1 MIKITTTF
9 ERINDQPFTKMGK
22 NKDDSKS
29 SKPRSRD
36 DQIKVNCIL
45 RFKEPKPSDHE
56 IKAKFFEAD
65 NTEVSEQIRK
75 FKTGDND
82 ANLVT
87 LMNEIVGLG
96 DLYAMWENGGSR
108 KLAQTL
114 SRALEGKARTDWL
127 AIINGN
133 EWDNESKENF
143 IRLLQRL
150 GLKTFG
156 PKAYKDQCK
165 AMDKGKIRIPEN
177 NLRKGTERLFE
188 INKLIPYLGIY
199 AREYTIEEMNKVIVE
214 SLPPKAMVKYVG
226 EGGDDLEDEDDI
238 LELMQTIDNKFKL
251 KAEAAALER
260 KSNPKEH
267 SNHSKKRKNQA
278 MAAPKA
284 EARTPAGSTTART
297 SGKIV
302 PTTSHPTRPKKKPRR
317 GTARPLR
324 RTYTPPP
331 TRQLSSRRRQFG
343 SKKNHRLKR

>member
-1 MIKITTTF
+1 MIKIT
-9 ERINDQPFTKMGK
+9 IVWKDSKHSADNMGK
-22 NKDDSKS
+22 DSNSNSKQS
-29 SKPRSRD
+29 SKPRSRPD
-36 DQIKVNCIL
+36 DQVKVNCIL

-82 ANLVT
+82 ANLVA

-96 DLYAMWENGGSR
+96 DLYAMWENGGPR

-127 AIINGN
+127 AIINGY
-133 EWDNESKENF
+133 EWDDDSKENF

-156 PKAYKDQCK
+156 PKAFKDQCK

-199 AREYTIEEMNKVIVE
+199 AREYTVKEMNKVIVE
-214 SLPPKAMVKYVG
+214 SLPPKAMVK
-226 EGGDDLEDEDDI
+226 
-238 LELMQTIDNKFKL
+238 
-251 KAEAAALER
+251 
-260 KSNPKEH
+260 
-267 SNHSKKRKNQA
+267 
-278 MAAPKA
+278 
-284 EARTPAGSTTART
+284 
-297 SGKIV
+297 
-302 PTTSHPTRPKKKPRR
+302 
-317 GTARPLR
+317 
-324 RTYTPPP
+324 
-331 TRQLSSRRRQFG
+331 
-343 SKKNHRLKR
+343 